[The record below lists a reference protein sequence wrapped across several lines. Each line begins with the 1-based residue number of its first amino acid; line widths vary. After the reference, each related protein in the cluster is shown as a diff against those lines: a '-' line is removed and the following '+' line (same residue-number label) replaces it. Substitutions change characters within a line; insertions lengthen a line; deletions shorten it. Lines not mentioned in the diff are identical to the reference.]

1 MIECV
6 EVQLALACVWVFS
19 GIVLCSGIDI
29 LSSNSPVSR
38 RLIFCI
44 LQNILCSLK
53 ELEGKIGSPVGV
65 AQF

>member
-1 MIECV
+1 MIKCV
-6 EVQLALACVWVFS
+6 EVQLALACVGAFP
-19 GIVLCSGIDI
+19 GIVLCSRIDI
-29 LSSNSPVSR
+29 LSSNGPVPR

-44 LQNILCSLK
+44 LQDILCSLE